1 MMQKINHSQ
10 LLVLLIWPLLI
21 SPYLKAEESQSGL
34 AETPTNEL
42 NTLGSVNKDSSV
54 NGDKLSEIKL
64 NSHAYLQEVLAA
76 DLPGNQVV
84 WLETRYSNSENTVKI
99 LALENPPK
107 NTNIE
112 GAVLLLHDE
121 GQHAAWPSLLGGL
134 REELPYKGWYTL
146 SINFPRLDSY
156 RIPERELPIKK
167 ADTWEVSSPEQLMLN
182 SNLRARNGAEE
193 SEKNTASETEALDKK
208 PGSKLKQT
216 LEETPYGTKA
226 LAHVQAAMDHIA
238 ERGYQNVIIIAY
250 KSGVEI
256 ALQYIQPLSADIE
269 DKGFGLIMI
278 DPEISNDYQENMG
291 KALGENFQAPILDIV
306 DKASSAKKMAAKE
319 RKASARL
326 SGSLLYQQTFIS
338 TISETSRD
346 KSLIK
351 RISDWLAK
359 YAPGMTSET

>member
-1 MMQKINHSQ
+1 MQI
-10 LLVLLIWPLLI
+10 LYFYLTVFMLVFI
-21 SPYLKAEESQSGL
+21 PYLEAEESQSGL
-34 AETPTNEL
+34 GKTLSRESSALRVL
-42 NTLGSVNKDSSV
+42 NKNSDDE
-54 NGDKLSEIKL
+54 DKLSDVKL

-84 WLETRYSNSENTVKI
+84 WLETRYSNSEDTVKI
-99 LALENPPK
+99 LALEASPK

-112 GAVLLLHDE
+112 GAILLLHDE
-121 GQHAAWPSLLGGL
+121 GQHAAWPSLLGAL

-146 SINFPRLDSY
+146 SINFPRLDRY
-156 RIPERELPIKK
+156 RIPKRELPVKT
-167 ADTWEVSSPEQLMLN
+167 ADTWEVPPREQQVLN
-182 SNLRARNGAEE
+182 SNLREKNRAEE
-193 SEKNTASETEALDKK
+193 SEKNTANEIDALDKK
-208 PGSKLKQT
+208 LDSKLKQT
-216 LEETPYGTKA
+216 LQETPYGTKA

-238 ERGYQNVIIIAY
+238 ERGYQNVVIIAY
-250 KSGVEI
+250 KSSTEI

-306 DKASSAKKMAAKE
+306 DKANLAKKVAARQ

-326 SGSLLYQQTFIS
+326 SGTQLYQQTFIS
-338 TISETSRD
+338 AISEGSQD

-359 YAPGMTSET
+359 YAPGMTSNL